1 LLVFG
6 AIDPLASPLPDDS
19 PPPPHPDQ
27 ASVKEIKIDVRKC
40 FLLFIGSR
48 DLDGEENEGIYRR
61 QASIHI

>member
-48 DLDGEENEGIYRR
+48 DLDGKEDEGKRQR
-61 QASIHI
+61 QASLQI